1 MRFTRVL
8 VTISTAATAPALL
21 ATPQAI
27 AATPAAPSAAAGAPA
42 FQPCKGAVLHVALG
56 LREGAA
62 GTTYQTVR
70 FRNGGNRACTVKGYP
85 NTSFRT
91 AKGKLVGPP
100 SRHRNISGVPIHRLT
115 VQPGGFVHTAIGIP
129 DPGNFPPSTC
139 KPHQTRKLRVTPPHR
154 AVATVFA
161 YKTMVCTIGDGTTFV
176 GPLRKGKSP
185 Q

>member
-1 MRFTRVL
+1 MRSTRLL
-8 VTISTAATAPALL
+8 VVIATAVTTAALL

-27 AATPAAPSAAAGAPA
+27 AATSAARGAPA
-42 FQPCKGAVLHVALG
+42 RAVVFRPCKGSVLHVTLG
-56 LREGAA
+56 PLEGAA
-62 GTTYQTVR
+62 GTSYQTVR
-70 FRNGGNRACTVKGYP
+70 FRNGGQRACTVKGYP

-100 SRHRNISGVPIHRLT
+100 SKHRNISGVPIHRLT
-115 VQPGGFVHTAIGIP
+115 MQPGGFVHTAIGIP
-129 DPGNFPPSTC
+129 NPGNFPAATC

-154 AVATVFA
+154 SIATVFA

-176 GPLRKGKSP
+176 GPLRKGKGP